1 MAAFQPLGVRMSRRT
16 VLGLALVFLVIFV
29 LGSLMAPFLKLTTAS
44 GKNLAPMI
52 GGGLSTMALMVFSL
66 LHAGYTLGWRHTLV
80 FFVISA
86 AVSWGFEQ
94 AGVATGAVY
103 GPYHYTELL
112 GPKLGHVPLLIPLA
126 WFMMIY
132 PSYIVANLLV
142 DGRPLAAR
150 SGFGRLVWLSLVSGM
165 VMTAWDLS
173 VDPLLSGPDM
183 RAWVWHDGGPYFGVP
198 VHNYAGWLLTTFTI
212 YLLFRLY
219 ERRVAPRPLAALTV
233 ATACMPLVAYAVMGV
248 TDMFRANQALLV
260 ITPFTMGLPVL
271 LAAGRLLELRPARRG

>member
-1 MAAFQPLGVRMSRRT
+1 MQTSSIQAITEAVQRAATWVEPLQREIAHTIVGQRALVDRLLIALIGNGHVLLEGVPGLAKTLTVKTLART
-16 VLGLALVFLVIFV
+16 VRGTFKRIQFTPDLVPADLVGTRIYNQKTGEF
-29 LGSLMAPFLKLTTAS
+29 GT
-44 GKNLAPMI
+44 
-52 GGGLSTMALMVFSL
+52 
-66 LHAGYTLGWRHTLV
+66 TLGPV
-80 FFVISA
+80 F
-86 AVSWGFEQ
+86 
-94 AGVATGAVY
+94 
-103 GPYHYTELL
+103 
-112 GPKLGHVPLLIPLA
+112 
-126 WFMMIY
+126 
-132 PSYIVANLLV
+132 ANLLV